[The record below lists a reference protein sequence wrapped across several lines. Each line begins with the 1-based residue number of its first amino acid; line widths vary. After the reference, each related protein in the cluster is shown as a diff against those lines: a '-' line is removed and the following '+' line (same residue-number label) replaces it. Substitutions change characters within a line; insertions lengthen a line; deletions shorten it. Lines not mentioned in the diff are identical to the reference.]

1 MVALESIGGPGDLK
15 QVPPDELPDLA
26 AQIRSFLVAHV
37 TRTGG
42 HLGPN
47 LGVVEL
53 TLALHR
59 VFDSPADAL
68 VFDTG
73 HQAYVHKLLTGR
85 QDFTGLRR
93 AGGLSGYPSRA
104 ESDHDIVENS
114 HASTAL
120 SWADGISKGY
130 ALRGEHDR
138 RVVAVVGDGALTG
151 GMAWEALNNIA
162 TADRPI
168 VIVVNDNER
177 SYGATIGG
185 MAHHLST
192 LRTTQG
198 YERFLEWGRSAL
210 QRGGTPGR
218 LAYEALHGVKKG
230 LKDAVAPQGL
240 FEDLGLKYIGPV
252 DGHDVAALEHA
263 LQRAKA
269 FGAPVL
275 VHAITRKGHGW
286 APAENDEADRFHGIG
301 VLDPGTGRPVA
312 DAAASWTSLF
322 ADEIADI
329 ADERP
334 DVVGITAAMLIP
346 VGLHRFAQRH
356 PDRVFDV
363 GIAEQHAVASAAGL
377 AYAGLHPVVALYAT
391 FVNRAFDQVLLDVAL
406 HRAGVTFV
414 LDRAGVTGDD
424 GPSHNGMWD
433 LSLLALV
440 PGIRIAAPR
449 DAATLRAELRE
460 ALDVD
465 DAPTVVRFP
474 KGAAARRR
482 AGGRPRRWR
491 RRVAPAGRRGR
502 PGDRGRR
509 HGPAGPGGGGPPR
522 RPGHRRHRRGPPMG
536 AAGRRRPRAARRP
549 APARRGR
556 GGQRPGRWRGHGGP
570 AATGRRGRS
579 HAAARLRGATA
590 VPRPRVPGAGARTRR
605 AHRSGGLPAGRRG
618 HRAPGRAAGAGAVR
632 ELTGRGTSRGVA
644 PGPGGTESRPAG
656 LSSGQTG
663 RAGPPPSRGRT
674 T

>member
-1 MVALESIGGPGDLK
+1 MVSLESIGGPDDLK
-15 QVPPDELPDLA
+15 QVPAEELPQLA
-26 AQIRSFLVAHV
+26 AQIRAFLVAEV

-59 VFDSPADAL
+59 VFDSPADPI

-85 QDFTGLRR
+85 QDFSALRR
-93 AGGLSGYPSRA
+93 EGGLSGYPSRA
-104 ESDHDIVENS
+104 ESVHDVVENS

-120 SWADGISKGY
+120 SWADGIAKGF

-138 RVVAVVGDGALTG
+138 HVVAVVGDGALTG

-162 TADRPI
+162 TADRPL

-177 SYGATIGG
+177 SYAPTIGG
-185 MAHHLST
+185 LAHHLST

-210 QRGGTPGR
+210 QRGGAPGR

-230 LKDAVAPQGL
+230 LKDVVAPQGM
-240 FEDLGLKYIGPV
+240 FEDLGLKYLGPV

-263 LQRAKA
+263 LQRAKS
-269 FGAPVL
+269 FGGPVI
-275 VHAITRKGHGW
+275 VHAITHKGRGW
-286 APAENDEADRFHGIG
+286 GPAENDEADRFHGIG
-301 VLDPGTGRPVA
+301 VLDPDTGRAVGSAGP
-312 DAAASWTSLF
+312 SWTAAF
-322 ADEIADI
+322 AAEIADI

-377 AYAGLHPVVALYAT
+377 AYAGLHPVVAVYAT
-391 FVNRAFDQVLLDVAL
+391 FVNRAFDQVLMDVAL
-406 HRAGVTFV
+406 HGAGVTFV

-424 GPSHNGMWD
+424 GASHHGMWD
-433 LSLLALV
+433 LSLLSLV

-449 DAATLRAELRE
+449 DGATLRAELRE

-474 KGAAARRR
+474 KGVLPEDVPAVDQFGGVDVLRRRGEEDVLVVAVGPMASLGVEVADRLAAQGIGVTVVDPRWVLPVDDALVALAARHRLVAVVEDNGR
-482 AGGRPRRWR
+482 AGGVGTAVQQRLGD
-491 RRVAPAGRRGR
+491 AGVRT
-502 PGDRGRR
+502 P
-509 HGPAGPGGGGPPR
+509 
-522 RPGHRRHRRGPPMG
+522 
-536 AAGRRRPRAARRP
+536 
-549 APARRGR
+549 
-556 GGQRPGRWRGHGGP
+556 
-570 AATGRRGRS
+570 
-579 HAAARLRGATA
+579 LRGFGI
-590 VPRPRVPGAGARTRR
+590 PQQFLDHGARARVLER
-605 AHRSGGLPAGRRG
+605 VGLTAQEVSRQVVETVADLDASLDR
-618 HRAPGRAAGAGAVR
+618 VR
-632 ELTGRGTSRGVA
+632 LEG
-644 PGPGGTESRPAG
+644 
-656 LSSGQTG
+656 
-663 RAGPPPSRGRT
+663 
-674 T
+674 